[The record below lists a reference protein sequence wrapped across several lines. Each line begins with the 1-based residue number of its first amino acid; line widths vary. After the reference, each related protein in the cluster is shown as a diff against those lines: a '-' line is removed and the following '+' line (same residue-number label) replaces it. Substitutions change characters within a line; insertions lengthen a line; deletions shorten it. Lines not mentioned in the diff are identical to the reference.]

1 MASTSTLSRRRG
13 APTSSIETSSSQP
26 FNSQSSSSSSRPTTP
41 GTQSQS
47 QHKVA
52 YDERDMKDETE
63 ERLNPRLTL
72 MEEVL
77 LLGLKDKQVHILP
90 LF

>member
-13 APTSSIETSSSQP
+13 NAPSSIDTPASSHPSSS
-26 FNSQSSSSSSRPTTP
+26 NSRPTTP
-41 GTQSQS
+41 GTQSS

-77 LLGLKDKQVHILP
+77 LLGLKDKQVSALP
-90 LF
+90 SQLSRG